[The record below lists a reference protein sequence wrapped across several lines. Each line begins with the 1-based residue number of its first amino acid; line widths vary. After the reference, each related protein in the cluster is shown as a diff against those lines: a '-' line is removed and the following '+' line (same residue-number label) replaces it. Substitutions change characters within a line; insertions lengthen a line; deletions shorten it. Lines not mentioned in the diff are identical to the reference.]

1 MIRFYF
7 YLLNFAFFAISCG
20 YGQNSA
26 PELGKYFISVKEFG
40 ASGDGKTDDYQ
51 AFQKAVDYCEKNS
64 KKSLFIPYGK
74 YLLTKPV
81 IFRRGG
87 LQLLGVGA
95 LLREES
101 WLENMG
107 KEFSNNKPFDGSTLI
122 IPKNSSGFVFSRTV
136 ADPIRIADIQFLAKD
151 GRQSGSTTAISFNS
165 EFDGPTWPFVI
176 ERCHFNGFNY
186 AIKFAS
192 KVQYNVAYLQLRQNA
207 FKQNDE
213 CVYFAD
219 LQEPTSTG
227 QRNLCW
233 GFSFEDNMCHDN
245 SRVIR
250 AAFAKGEV
258 NIRRNNLEGNIAY
271 SNGKLPPFI
280 VDLEVSNST
289 VNFEGNHFESIISN
303 AVYMS
308 SVFQDKKGEYRPHIG
323 TTSYSTLNKVFIKG
337 NNMDGVNKNR
347 FKAFS
352 LKGLLVYNY
361 DELPLYL
368 EECDVRVNES
378 SFLNLFFSNDSNV
391 NGTAIK
397 IPARSISEFK
407 TNGRQ
412 VLFDLI
418 ADGNNLQVRKG
429 TASIR
434 MSALSNFSNDAV
446 IGTTLNVNAKDKF
459 IGYVAEVENIEG
471 THFLGAGTEF
481 FISYMLNGQSHSI
494 TKQVQGNYSYKL
506 GKSLHIAVLRN
517 PVPLQATNVKFSAHL
532 MIDKSTLAERTF
544 NLGKDYLLISFADK
558 QPIIKFN

>member
-1 MIRFYF
+1 MSRI
-7 YLLNFAFFAISCG
+7 YLYIMSIAVFVTSCS

-26 PELGKYFISVKEFG
+26 PELGKYFISVKDFG
-40 ASGDGKTDDYQ
+40 AKGDGRTDDY
-51 AFQKAVDYCEKNS
+51 ASFQRAVDYCEKNS

-81 IFRRGG
+81 IFKRGG

-107 KEFSNNKPFDGSTLI
+107 REFANNRPFDGSTII
-122 IPKNSSGFVFSRTV
+122 IPKNSSGFVFAKTV
-136 ADPIRIADIQFLAKD
+136 ADPVRVADIQFLAKD
-151 GRQSGSTTAISFNS
+151 GRKAGNTTAISFNS
-165 EFDGPTWPFVI
+165 EFDGPTWPFII

-186 AIKFAS
+186 AILFAS
-192 KVQYNVAYLQLRQNA
+192 KVQYNVAYVQLRQNA

-219 LQEPTSTG
+219 LQVPTITG

-271 SNGKLPPFI
+271 SNGKLPSFI

-289 VNFEGNHFESIISN
+289 VNFEGNHFESISSN
-303 AVYMS
+303 AIYIS
-308 SVFQDKKGEYRPHIG
+308 SVFQDKKGLYRPHIG
-323 TTSYSTLNKVFIKG
+323 TTAYSTLNKVFIKG
-337 NNMDGVNKNR
+337 NNMDGVDKTK
-347 FKAFS
+347 FKAIA
-352 LKGLLVYNY
+352 LKGLVVYNY

-368 EECDVRVNES
+368 EECDVRLNES
-378 SFLNLFFSNDSNV
+378 SSLNLFFSNDSRFE
-391 NGTAIK
+391 GTAIK
-397 IPARSISEFK
+397 IPAREISKFK

-412 VLFDLI
+412 VLFDLTT
-418 ADGNNLQVRKG
+418 DENNLQMIKG
-429 TASIR
+429 THSLQ
-434 MSALSNFSNDAV
+434 MSAVSKFTKNPFTGV
-446 IGTTLNVNAKDKF
+446 TLRVDPTDRF
-459 IGYVAEVENIEG
+459 IGYVVEVDNTEG

-481 FISYMLNGQSHSI
+481 FISYALNGQTQKI
-494 TKQVQGNYSYKL
+494 TKYVQGNYSYKL
-506 GKSLHIAVLRN
+506 GKSLHLAVLRN
-517 PVPLQATNVKFSAHL
+517 PVPAQAKNVRFSARL
-532 MIDKSTLAERTF
+532 IIDESTLAERTF
-544 NLGKDYLLISFADK
+544 NLGKDYLLISFTEK
-558 QPIIKFN
+558 QPIIKFD